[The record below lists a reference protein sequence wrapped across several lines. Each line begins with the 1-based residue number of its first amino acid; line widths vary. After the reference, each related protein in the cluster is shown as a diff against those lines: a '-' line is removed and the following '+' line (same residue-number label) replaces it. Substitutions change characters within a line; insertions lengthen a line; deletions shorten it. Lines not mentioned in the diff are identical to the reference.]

1 MSKLTTE
8 LSRIR
13 GGNSHQR
20 RLVRRHRPAL
30 ASVNDSEAMDKLA
43 EVVLEPHRNQDD
55 RSTIDQYAEGQL
67 AEMRVE
73 AEVAENFFR
82 QKYRETKAFERG
94 GDLPDPDS
102 NWRPVIKAKVEF
114 PLAGKQVSGT
124 AEISFNPSPFQRLSR
139 CVMSRV
145 NDWVD
150 WVIARR
156 A

>member
-1 MSKLTTE
+1 MNKLMTE

-43 EVVLEPHRNQDD
+43 EVVLEPHRNPD
-55 RSTIDQYAEGQL
+55 RPTIAQYAEGQL

-73 AEVAENFFR
+73 AEVAEDFFR
-82 QKYRETKAFERG
+82 QKDREAKAFEQG
-94 GDLPDPDS
+94 GNLPDPDS
-102 NWRPVIKAKVEF
+102 NWQPVIKAKAEV

-124 AEISFNPSPFQRLSR
+124 VEFSFNPGPFQRLSR
-139 CVMSRV
+139 CVMRRV
-145 NDWVD
+145 NGWVD
-150 WVIARR
+150 WAIARR